1 MLFDKY
7 RRICTNGHLS
17 KTTIIFIPADSPY
30 IHSSTFN
37 ILHSGVRVPFCV
49 FHCTYCQDLGDIPGG
64 IPERSEMPPFSPQ
77 WQLL

>member
-7 RRICTNGHLS
+7 RCLS
-17 KTTIIFIPADSPY
+17 KTTIIFIAADSPY

-37 ILHSGVRVPFCV
+37 ILHSGVRVSLCV
-49 FHCTYCQDLGDIPGG
+49 FHFTYCQVPGDVPRG
-64 IPERSEMPPFSPQ
+64 IPECSEMPPYSPQ